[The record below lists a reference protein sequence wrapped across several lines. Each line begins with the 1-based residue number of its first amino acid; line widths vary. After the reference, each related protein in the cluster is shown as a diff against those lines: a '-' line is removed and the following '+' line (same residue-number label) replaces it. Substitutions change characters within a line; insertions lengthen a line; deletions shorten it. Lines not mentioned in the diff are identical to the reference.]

1 MHVCMAKVSS
11 SNLNMCICMKL
22 HTNACNYQISKF
34 CMCVTTCNL
43 HALSKYYTNT
53 ASDFSLAERN
63 EISEKCFSHT
73 PLGPGYRSCD
83 LSGGQLFLLRPPLLT
98 LLRFFDKNTL
108 AS

>member
-1 MHVCMAKVSS
+1 MTDSACCSGLYEKISPTPG
-11 SNLNMCICMKL
+11 
-22 HTNACNYQISKF
+22 TNQIAGFVEFRPLTSQK
-34 CMCVTTCNL
+34 
-43 HALSKYYTNT
+43 KDK
-53 ASDFSLAERN
+53 SDFSLAERN